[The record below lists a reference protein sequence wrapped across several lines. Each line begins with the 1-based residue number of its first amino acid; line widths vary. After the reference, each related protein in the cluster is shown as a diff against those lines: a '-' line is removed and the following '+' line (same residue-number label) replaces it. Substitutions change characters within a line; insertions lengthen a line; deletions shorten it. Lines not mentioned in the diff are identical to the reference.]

1 MVQAVNSR
9 KTNPEPQVNTD
20 KHRSKRIRI
29 IRVHLC
35 SSLAILLLSASS
47 LAQVQPVTTQNLPAQ
62 EIHPNDLVGVSVY
75 GEPEL
80 TRTVRVGA
88 DGTIRLPM
96 LKEKIKADG
105 LMPEELEQAI
115 VRALKTQE
123 ILIHPFVTVTVAEY
137 HSLPPISVAGAVR
150 IPITFQ
156 PVEKKITLLEAIT
169 RAGGL
174 SPEAGSEILVTSPL
188 SPAGAGTQA
197 TNAVSLVRRV
207 QVKSLIDAA
216 DPDSNILLEG
226 GEEIRVPEFGKVYV
240 VGNVKNP
247 GAFPVQDTS
256 GTSILKVLALTQGL
270 TPYATHEAFIYRW
283 EAGAASK
290 NEIPVDLKK
299 IMDRKSPD
307 VPLMANDVLYIPD
320 AHKRRA
326 TTSALEKAFLFGGI
340 AVSALIYAMV
350 R

>member
-1 MVQAVNSR
+1 MVPAANSR
-9 KTNPEPQVNTD
+9 KTNLEPPMNTHI
-20 KHRSKRIRI
+20 HRSKRIRLI
-29 IRVHLC
+29 PVRLG
-35 SSLAILLLSASS
+35 SSAAILLLAASS
-47 LAQVQPVTTQNLPAQ
+47 FAQVQPVTTQNLPAQ
-62 EIHPNDLVGVSVY
+62 KIHPNDLVGVSVY

-80 TRTVRVGA
+80 TRTVRVAA

-96 LKEKIKADG
+96 LREKIKADG

-123 ILIHPFVTVTVAEY
+123 ILVGPFVTVTFAEY

-174 SPEAGSEILVTSPL
+174 SPEAGSEILVTIPPS
-188 SPAGAGTQA
+188 SAGAGPQV
-197 TNAVSLVRRV
+197 TNATSLVRRV

-226 GEEIRVPEFGKVYV
+226 GEEIRVPELGKVYV

-247 GAFPVQDTS
+247 GAFPVQDPS
-256 GTSILKVLALTQGL
+256 GTSILKMLALSQGL
-270 TPYATHEAFIYRW
+270 IPYATNEAFIYRR
-283 EAGAASK
+283 EAGTASK

-299 IMDRKSPD
+299 ILDRKSPD
-307 VPLMANDVLYIPD
+307 VPLLANDVLYIPD

-326 TTSALEKAFLFGGI
+326 ALSALEKAFLFGGI
-340 AVSALIYAMV
+340 AASALIYATV